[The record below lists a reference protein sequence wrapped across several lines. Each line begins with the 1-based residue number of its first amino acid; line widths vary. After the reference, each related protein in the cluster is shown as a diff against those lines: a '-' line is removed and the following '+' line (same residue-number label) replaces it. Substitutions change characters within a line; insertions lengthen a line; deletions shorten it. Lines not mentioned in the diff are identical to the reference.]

1 MSSLQ
6 LWLAIAGGL
15 ILAAVVAHGAWT
27 SRKNAPLQAVPEDS
41 PKSADIGNLKAPRDP
56 VDPALVLSDSE
67 FAAPNFS
74 IPPIERKPL
83 LDALIDVIAPIALDN
98 LVSGDAVLAAMPA
111 TRRVGS
117 KIGRAHV

>member
-27 SRKNAPLQAVPEDS
+27 SRKNAPLQAVPDEPSAPSDS
-41 PKSADIGNLKAPRDP
+41 RNSDGPSGLGSPM
-56 VDPALVLSDSE
+56 DPALVLTDAE
-67 FAAPNFS
+67 FASPNFSIPKFS

-83 LDALIDVIAPIALDN
+83 LDALMGGIAKLGAVN
-98 LVSGDAVLAAMPA
+98 SESVSTSD
-111 TRRVGS
+111 GS
-117 KIGRAHV
+117 T

>member
-27 SRKNAPLQAVPEDS
+27 SRKNAPLQAVPEEPS
-41 PKSADIGNLKAPRDP
+41 APREP
-56 VDPALVLSDSE
+56 GGPNGPTGQIDPALVLNDAE

-74 IPPIERKPL
+74 LPPLERKPL

-98 LVSGDAVLAAMPA
+98 VVSGDAVLMAMPA
-111 TRRVGS
+111 TRQ
-117 KIGRAHV
+117 IGRAHV